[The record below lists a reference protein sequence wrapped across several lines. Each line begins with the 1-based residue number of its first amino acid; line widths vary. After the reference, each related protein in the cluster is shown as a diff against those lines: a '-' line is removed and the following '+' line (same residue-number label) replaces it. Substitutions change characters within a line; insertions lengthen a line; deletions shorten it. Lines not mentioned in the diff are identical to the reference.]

1 MDRYWVVIMALIAGG
16 LLVRRIYVAR
26 VSAPEERR
34 SRDKVMLAI
43 VLTYVLTSLSYE
55 YIWMR

>member
-1 MDRYWVVIMALIAGG
+1 MDRYWIVILALIAGG

-26 VSAPEERR
+26 VSASEERR